1 MKAEVEKLEN
11 NKLANVPTSLNYL
24 KTKVDDLDVGKLKNI
39 LVDLKKLND
48 VVDNEFVKNKKILH
62 VENNSKYLKKENSW
76 CKLAVNFKCQA
87 TFSVYKRSQALFYSH
102 VECRW
107 LTLVPAMQNWKKIGD
122 FKEIFLEIF
131 FIHWRLWKSNET
143 KFKI

>member
-39 LVDLKKLND
+39 LVGLKKLND

-62 VENNSKYLKKENSW
+62 IENNSKYLIKENS
-76 CKLAVNFKCQA
+76 
-87 TFSVYKRSQALFYSH
+87 
-102 VECRW
+102 
-107 LTLVPAMQNWKKIGD
+107 
-122 FKEIFLEIF
+122 
-131 FIHWRLWKSNET
+131 
-143 KFKI
+143 

>member
-62 VENNSKYLKKENSW
+62 IENNSKYLKKENS
-76 CKLAVNFKCQA
+76 
-87 TFSVYKRSQALFYSH
+87 
-102 VECRW
+102 
-107 LTLVPAMQNWKKIGD
+107 
-122 FKEIFLEIF
+122 
-131 FIHWRLWKSNET
+131 
-143 KFKI
+143 

>member
-48 VVDNEFVKNKKILH
+48 VVDNEFVKNNIQQIQH
-62 VENNSKYLKKENSW
+62 IENISKYFKKENS
-76 CKLAVNFKCQA
+76 
-87 TFSVYKRSQALFYSH
+87 
-102 VECRW
+102 
-107 LTLVPAMQNWKKIGD
+107 
-122 FKEIFLEIF
+122 
-131 FIHWRLWKSNET
+131 
-143 KFKI
+143 